1 MANGTLNI
9 GAKVAIKKQQLN
21 SLISSLQDSGYQ
33 TIGPRVRDN
42 AITLAPINTLDD
54 LPMGYISEQERGYY
68 RLIPGKH
75 ERYFDVTPG
84 ADSWKKFLFPPRSR
98 LFEVSRENG
107 NWQKIILEEEPPKY
121 AFIGVRPCELSA
133 IRVQDRVFIRDDYV
147 DPIYKSLRENIL
159 IIAVAC
165 THPSSTCFCTS
176 MGTGPRATDGFDLSF
191 TELEDDF
198 LVEVGSE
205 AGSTMLQ
212 PLEWERA
219 IAYRQQLAETKFLN
233 AERSI
238 LRHIENTNM
247 LPDILLNNFG
257 HPLWDEVGKRCL
269 SCTNCTLVCPTCF
282 CWEVEDLTN
291 LSGDKTQRERVW
303 DSCFN
308 PSYSAQTGGN
318 TRPTTKS
325 RYRQW
330 LTHKMGSWVKQFGE
344 LGCVGCGRCITW
356 CPAKIDI
363 TDEIIKF
370 QEAAA

>member
-9 GAKVAIKKQQLN
+9 GAKVAIKKTQLN
-21 SLISSLQDSGYQ
+21 NLISSLQDSGFR
-33 TIGPRVRDN
+33 TIGPKVRDN
-42 AITLAPINTLDD
+42 AITLAPIDSLDD
-54 LPMGYISEQERGYY
+54 LPLGYISEQECGFY

-107 NWQKIILEEEPPKY
+107 NWQTNFLEGEPPQF

-133 IRVQDRVFIRDDYV
+133 ISVQDRVFIREDYV
-147 DPIYKSLRENIL
+147 DPIYKSRRENIL

-176 MGTGPRATDGFDLSF
+176 MGTGPRSTGGFDLSF
-191 TELEDDF
+191 IEMDDVF

-205 AGSTMLQ
+205 AGAHALQ

-219 IAYRQQLAETKFLN
+219 IAYRLQLAEAEFLN

-238 LRHIENTNM
+238 QRHIENLDM
-247 LPDILLNNFG
+247 LPEILLNNYE
-257 HPLWDEVGKRCL
+257 HPLWDQVGARCL

-282 CWEVEDLTN
+282 CWDVEDLTD
-291 LSGDKTQRERVW
+291 LSGDITRRERVW

-308 PSYSAQTGGN
+308 PSYSAQAGGN

-330 LTHKMGSWVKQFGE
+330 LTHKMGSWVEQFGE
-344 LGCVGCGRCITW
+344 SGCVGCGRCITW

-363 TDEIIKF
+363 TAEIINF

>member
-1 MANGTLNI
+1 MTKGTLNI
-9 GAKVAIKKQQLN
+9 GAKVAIKKPQLDI
-21 SLISSLQDSGYQ
+21 LISSLQESGYQ
-33 TIGPRVRDN
+33 TVGPRVRDN
-42 AITLAPINTLDD
+42 AITYAPIDTLDD
-54 LPMGYISEQERGYY
+54 LPLGYISEQERGFY

-98 LFEVSRENG
+98 LFEASRENG
-107 NWQKIILEEEPPKY
+107 YWKEDLIQEELPKY

-147 DPIYKSLRENIL
+147 DPIYKSRRENVL
-159 IIAVAC
+159 IIAVSC
-165 THPSSTCFCTS
+165 LHPSSTCFCTS
-176 MGTGPRATDGFDLSF
+176 MGTGPKATSGFDLSF
-191 TELEDDF
+191 TELEDAF
-198 LVEVGSE
+198 LVEVGSK
-205 AGSTMLQ
+205 AGSTALQ
-212 PLEWERA
+212 TLEWEQA
-219 IAYRQQLAETKFLN
+219 IAYRLQLVEAEFLK

-238 LRHIENTNM
+238 QRHIENTNL
-247 LPDILLNNFG
+247 LPDILLENLD
-257 HPLWDEVGKRCL
+257 HPLWEEVGKRCL
-269 SCTNCTLVCPTCF
+269 SCTNCTQVCPTCF
-282 CWEVEDLTN
+282 CWDVEDLTN
-291 LSGDKTQRERVW
+291 LSGDTTWRERVW

-308 PSYSAQTGGN
+308 PSYSEQAGGN

-370 QEAAA
+370 QEAAE

>member
-9 GAKVAIKKQQLN
+9 GAKVAIKKTQLN
-21 SLISSLQDSGYQ
+21 NLISSLQDSGFR
-33 TIGPRVRDN
+33 TIGPKVRDN
-42 AITLAPINTLDD
+42 AITLAPIDSLDD
-54 LPMGYISEQERGYY
+54 LPLGYISEQECGFY

-107 NWQKIILEEEPPKY
+107 NWQTNFLEGEPPQF

-133 IRVQDRVFIRDDYV
+133 ISVQDRVFIREDYV
-147 DPIYKSLRENIL
+147 DPIYKSRRENVL

-176 MGTGPRATDGFDLSF
+176 MGTGPRSTGGFDLSF
-191 TELEDDF
+191 IEMDDVF

-205 AGSTMLQ
+205 AGAHALQ

-219 IAYRQQLAETKFLN
+219 IAYRLQLAEAEFLN

-238 LRHIENTNM
+238 QRHIENLDM
-247 LPDILLNNFG
+247 LPEILLNNYE
-257 HPLWDEVGKRCL
+257 HPLWDQVGARCL

-282 CWEVEDLTN
+282 CWDVEDLTD
-291 LSGDKTQRERVW
+291 LSGDITRRERVW

-308 PSYSAQTGGN
+308 PSYSAQAGGN

-330 LTHKMGSWVKQFGE
+330 LTHKMGSWVEQFGE
-344 LGCVGCGRCITW
+344 SGCVGCGRCITW

-363 TDEIIKF
+363 TAEIINF

>member
-1 MANGTLNI
+1 MTEGTLNI
-9 GAKVAIKKQQLN
+9 GAKVAIKKTQLN
-21 SLISSLQDSGYQ
+21 RLMASLQDSGYQ
-33 TIGPRVRDN
+33 TVGPRVRDN
-42 AITLAPINTLDD
+42 AITYTSINTLED
-54 LPMGYISEQERGYY
+54 LPQGYVSEQERGHY

-75 ERYFDVTPG
+75 ERYFDAAPG
-84 ADSWKKFLFPPRSR
+84 PDSWKKFLFPPRSR
-98 LFEVSRENG
+98 LFEAQRENG
-107 NWQKIILEEEPPKY
+107 KWRTNLPQEAPPKY

-133 IRVQDRVFIRDDYV
+133 IRVQDRVFMQDNYV
-147 DPIYKSLRENIL
+147 DPIYKSRRENIFIL
-159 IIAVAC
+159 AVAC

-176 MGTGPRATDGFDLSF
+176 MGTGPRATGGFDLSF
-191 TELEDDF
+191 TELEDVF

-219 IAYRQQLAETKFLN
+219 IAYRQQLAETKFHN

-238 LRHIENTNM
+238 LRHIENTNI
-247 LPDILLNNFG
+247 LPDILLNNYG

-282 CWEVEDLTN
+282 CWDVEDLTD
-291 LSGDKTQRERVW
+291 LSGDKTRRERAW
-303 DSCFN
+303 DSCFD
-308 PSYSAQTGGN
+308 PSYSALAGGN

-363 TDEIIKF
+363 TEEIIKF